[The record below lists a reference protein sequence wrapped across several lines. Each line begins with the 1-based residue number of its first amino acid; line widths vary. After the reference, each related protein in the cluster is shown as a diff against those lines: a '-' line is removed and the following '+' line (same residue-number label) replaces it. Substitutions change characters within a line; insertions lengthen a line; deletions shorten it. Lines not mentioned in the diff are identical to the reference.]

1 MEGLRKDVANFEAMR
16 KRQKVEPVRQTP
28 VPTLQTLAWRALPDN
43 VTVPEIVNRDV
54 LSRSRET
61 LIPESTRPPPI
72 SLPAFHEPTPPFMN
86 SNVRR
91 HVDGLKWGDQN
102 YQYDTPDETVETFV
116 DRYPSSHWY
125 LGLI

>member
-1 MEGLRKDVANFEAMR
+1 MEELRKDVANFEAMR

-43 VTVPEIVNRDV
+43 ATVPEIVNWDV

-72 SLPAFHEPTPPFMN
+72 SASDSWPYASRGTPFMN
-86 SNVRR
+86 SNLRGLPGVVTEDQRYEYDYC
-91 HVDGLKWGDQN
+91 VGEWDGI
-102 YQYDTPDETVETFV
+102 TF
-116 DRYPSSHWY
+116 P
-125 LGLI
+125 